1 MASLGDMAK
10 MMSRYK
16 DIQKGFGEL
25 KEQLPQM
32 EFTSEGD
39 KKLVSVTVGGDFTV
53 RRVTIVPGGTA
64 DRFELEQ
71 DMVTALNQALNSAK
85 IEIESRRKE
94 MTGGIS
100 LPGVF

>member
-16 DIQKGFGEL
+16 DIQKGIGEL

-32 EFTSEGD
+32 EFTSEGA
-39 KKLVSVTVGGDFTV
+39 KKLVSVTVGGDFTI
-53 RRVTIVPGGTA
+53 RKVTIVPGGTA

-71 DMVTALNQALNSAK
+71 DMVMALNTALNNAK
-85 IEIESRRKE
+85 QEIASRMKE
-94 MTGGIS
+94 MTGGVE
-100 LPGVF
+100 LPGFF